1 MLGSW
6 AEVAGNVG
14 AVVEEKLRDQE
25 FMYSHE
31 AHMEGA
37 SIGMALAFL
46 FDMVFPKKGFPTKL
60 LWKLIPVAVIGLL
73 YYENEERKKMF
84 Q

>member
-6 AEVAGNVG
+6 AELVGDVG
-14 AVVEEKLRDQE
+14 AVVEEKLRDRI
-25 FMYSHE
+25 MYSHE
-31 AHMEGA
+31 AHMTGA

-60 LWKLIPVAVIGLL
+60 LWKLIPVAVIGIL